1 MTAKLKLR
9 RQPSYVDNSSNFW
22 TFFFAGPLF
31 SLILDPEENNNVN
44 KYPTILK
51 LLIYLSTYAILFFNA
66 PPKTFLALQ
75 ELFESRQGLKKLLPS
90 KGHQMVW
97 PTCQGVRRSRRLHW
111 CVGAIAATRCRQDA
125 TGRWGQGQVGGQL
138 KKGLEVIGEL
148 VPIDFITY
156 LKKIKIMHICDEFHT
171 PHSLSKSIGENT
183 YQTFCSQIKWQSKW
197 ATSQNLISASKT
209 FLRLAKY
216 FVPLIFCVYCPQNEN
231 WLCRIY

>member
-9 RQPSYVDNSSNFW
+9 RQPSYVDNSSNSW
-22 TFFFAGPLF
+22 KKLFAGPLF

-51 LLIYLSTYAILFFNA
+51 LLIYLSTHAILFFNA
-66 PPKTFLALQ
+66 SPKTFLALQ

-90 KGHQMVW
+90 KGYQMVW
-97 PTCQGVRRSRRLHW
+97 PTGQGIRRSRRLHW

-138 KKGLEVIGEL
+138 KKGLEVMGEL

-156 LKKIKIMHICDEFHT
+156 LKKKCISVMSFILRI
-171 PHSLSKSIGENT
+171 L
-183 YQTFCSQIKWQSKW
+183 
-197 ATSQNLISASKT
+197 SASQSEKT
-209 FLRLAKY
+209 HIKH
-216 FVPLIFCVYCPQNEN
+216 FVHKLSGNQNEQ
-231 WLCRIY
+231 RVRT